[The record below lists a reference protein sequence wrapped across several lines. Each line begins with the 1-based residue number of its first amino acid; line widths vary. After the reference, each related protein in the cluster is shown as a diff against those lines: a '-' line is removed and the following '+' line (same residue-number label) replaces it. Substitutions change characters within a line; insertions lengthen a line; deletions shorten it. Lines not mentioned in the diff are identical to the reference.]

1 MFMMQSLET
10 MKSRETKIKVII
22 ILLPRCNYCLHFG
35 EFFPFRLS
43 LFYTF
48 IYTTYKFKS
57 ICYVCIQIFK
67 NCIVTNYKSAVC
79 LS

>member
-1 MFMMQSLET
+1 MLMMQSLET

-22 ILLPRCNYCLHFG
+22 ILLPRYNYCLHFG
-35 EFFPFRLS
+35 EFFPFGLS

-48 IYTTYKFKS
+48 IYTIYKSKS

-67 NCIVTNYKSAVC
+67 NCIVTNYRSAVC